1 MAHMISGTPGTRTL
15 RGFAVISTSALS
27 TQSGAAVGS
36 LAFSTMTPVG
46 VVAVRQLVA
55 ALVLLPMTR
64 PRVWQF
70 TRSQWWPLGLLAFF
84 FAGMNTALY
93 AAVERVGLGMAV
105 TIEFLGPLA
114 VALISGRRPRDA
126 VCAALALSGVVLLT
140 RPGPTSDLLGL
151 SFAVIA
157 AVCWAGYIVTNR
169 VVGQRLPGVQGTA
182 VATTLSACVTVP
194 IAALIVWQAQPPAQA
209 FLFAAVA
216 GILAT
221 AVPYS
226 LDLIVLR
233 RISPVVFG
241 LGMSMHPFFA
251 ALIGLVALSEDLPL
265 IAWAGIGLVI
275 LSNVLTIISDQPHR
289 TYRRRGREGSCDRRP
304 AGRGPGGSA
313 EGKRR

>member
-1 MAHMISGTPGTRTL
+1 MADMTGGTPGTRTL
-15 RGFAVISTSALS
+15 RGFAVISASALS
-27 TQSGAAVGS
+27 AQSGAAVGS

-55 ALVLLPMTR
+55 SLVLLPMTR
-64 PRVWQF
+64 PRLWQF
-70 TRSQWWPLGLLAFF
+70 TGSQWWPLALLALF

-93 AAVERVGLGMAV
+93 AAVDRVGLGMAV

-126 VCAALALSGVVLLT
+126 ACAALALSGVVLLT
-140 RPGPTSDLLGL
+140 QPGPTSDVLGL

-157 AVCWAGYIVTNR
+157 AVCWAGYILTNR
-169 VVGQRLPGVQGTA
+169 VVGRRLPGVQGTA
-182 VATTLSACVTVP
+182 VATALSACVTVP
-194 IAALIVWQAQPPAQA
+194 IAAVIVWQAQPPAQA
-209 FLFAAVA
+209 FLFAAAA

-251 ALIGLVALSEDLPL
+251 ALIGLV
-265 IAWAGIGLVI
+265 I
-275 LSNVLTIISDQPHR
+275 LSNVLTIISDQRRH
-289 TYRRRGREGSCDRRP
+289 RRRGRRRP
-304 AGRGPGGSA
+304 ARPAGCGFRRSA
-313 EGKRR
+313 EGKTL

>member
-1 MAHMISGTPGTRTL
+1 M
-15 RGFAVISTSALS
+15 
-27 TQSGAAVGS
+27 
-36 LAFSTMTPVG
+36 
-46 VVAVRQLVA
+46 
-55 ALVLLPMTR
+55 
-64 PRVWQF
+64 
-70 TRSQWWPLGLLAFF
+70 
-84 FAGMNTALY
+84 
-93 AAVERVGLGMAV
+93 
-105 TIEFLGPLA
+105 
-114 VALISGRRPRDA
+114 
-126 VCAALALSGVVLLT
+126 
-140 RPGPTSDLLGL
+140 
-151 SFAVIA
+151 
-157 AVCWAGYIVTNR
+157 
-169 VVGQRLPGVQGTA
+169 
-182 VATTLSACVTVP
+182 ATTLSACVTVP

>member
-1 MAHMISGTPGTRTL
+1 MADMTGGTSETRTL
-15 RGFAVISTSALS
+15 RGFAVISASALS
-27 TQSGAAVGS
+27 TQSGAAIGS

-55 ALVLLPMTR
+55 SLVLLPMTR

-70 TRSQWWPLGLLAFF
+70 TGSQWWPLALLAFF

-93 AAVERVGLGMAV
+93 AAVDRVGLGMAV

-114 VALISGRRPRDA
+114 VALVSGRRTRDA
-126 VCAALALSGVVLLT
+126 ACAGLALSGVVLLT
-140 RPGPTSDLLGL
+140 RPGPTSDVLGL
-151 SFAVIA
+151 GSAVIA
-157 AVCWAGYIVTNR
+157 AVCWAGYILTNR
-169 VVGQRLPGVQGTA
+169 VVGRRLPGVQGTA
-182 VATTLSACVTVP
+182 VATALSACVTVP
-194 IAALIVWQAQPPAQA
+194 IAAVIVWQAQPPAQA
-209 FLFAAVA
+209 FLFAAAA

-221 AVPYS
+221 AVPYC

-275 LSNVLTIISDQPHR
+275 LSNVLTIISDQRRH
-289 TYRRRGREGSCDRRP
+289 RRRGRRRP
-304 AGRGPGGSA
+304 ARPAGCGLRRSA
-313 EGKRR
+313 EGKTL

>member
-1 MAHMISGTPGTRTL
+1 MADMSSGTSGTRTL
-15 RGFAVISTSALS
+15 RGFAMISTSALS

-46 VVAVRQLVA
+46 VVAARQLVA
-55 ALVLLPMTR
+55 SLVLLPMTR
-64 PRVWQF
+64 PKVWQF
-70 TRSQWWPLGLLAFF
+70 TRSQWWPLALLAVF
-84 FAGMNTALY
+84 FAGMNTTLY
-93 AAVERVGLGMAV
+93 AAVDRIGLGMAV

-114 VALISGRRPRDA
+114 VALLAGRRPRDS
-126 VCAALALSGVVLLT
+126 VCAALALAGVVLLT

-157 AVCWAGYIVTNR
+157 AVCWAGYILTNR
-169 VVGQRLPGVQGTA
+169 LVGQRLPGVQGTA
-182 VATTLSACVTVP
+182 VATTMSACVMVP
-194 IAALIVWQAQPPAQA
+194 IAAVIVWQAQPPAEA

-275 LSNVLTIISDQPHR
+275 LSNVLTIISNQPDGGR
-289 TYRRRGREGSCDRRP
+289 RLRRRIDLRADG
-304 AGRGPGGSA
+304 AGVQ
-313 EGKRR
+313 

>member
-1 MAHMISGTPGTRTL
+1 MADMTGGTSETRTL
-15 RGFAVISTSALS
+15 RGFAVISASALS
-27 TQSGAAVGS
+27 TQSGAAIGS

-55 ALVLLPMTR
+55 SLVLLPMTR
-64 PRVWQF
+64 PRLWQF
-70 TRSQWWPLGLLAFF
+70 TGSQWWPLALLALF

-93 AAVERVGLGMAV
+93 AAVDRVGLGMAV

-126 VCAALALSGVVLLT
+126 ACAALALSGVVLLT
-140 RPGPTSDLLGL
+140 QPGPTSDVLGL

-157 AVCWAGYIVTNR
+157 AVCWAGYILTNR
-169 VVGQRLPGVQGTA
+169 VVGRRLPGVQGTA
-182 VATTLSACVTVP
+182 VATALSACVTVP
-194 IAALIVWQAQPPAQA
+194 IAAVIVWQAQPPAQA
-209 FLFAAVA
+209 FLFAAAA

-221 AVPYS
+221 AVPYC

-275 LSNVLTIISDQPHR
+275 LSNVLTIISDQRRH
-289 TYRRRGREGSCDRRP
+289 RRRGRRRP
-304 AGRGPGGSA
+304 ARPAGCGLRRSA
-313 EGKRR
+313 EGKTL